1 MLLFVNRLNLMNRL
15 KFRSGLLPALA
26 TFALG
31 VYGCFTTE
39 SPKTD
44 LAGTSVSTG
53 NPGSVKI
60 SFKEG
65 DSPTVFSGKLEI
77 FGATQVPLP
86 DLKPG
91 PLALLTVDTATSA
104 VLSPDKL
111 HSIADSAW
119 PSTSKEGDSIY
130 RFNVVIS
137 DPQRA
142 TILRDLAYLRKSR
155 KVISMDSLKSDA
167 DSNGVLDRDAPLVP
181 LVKITAITKSQ
192 SIANYDRYLFIMGT
206 GFIAEGDSA
215 NKYTFPSLPGGIHD
229 LKWLTVWKKGLGPAS
244 NYDSLLAYDLRVP
257 FSTEGNGVF
266 VVNDTVHTA
275 IPIPPNYRR

>member
-1 MLLFVNRLNLMNRL
+1 MLMNRL
-15 KFRSGLLPALA
+15 KFRSGVLPALA
-26 TFALG
+26 TLALG

-53 NPGSVKI
+53 NPGSVKV

-65 DSPTVFSGKLEI
+65 DSLTVFSGKLEV

-86 DLKPG
+86 DLKPS
-91 PLALLTVDTATSA
+91 PLAWFTVDTGTST
-104 VLSPDKL
+104 VLSPESL

-137 DPQRA
+137 DLKRA
-142 TILRDLAYLRKSR
+142 TILRNFAYHRKSM
-155 KVISMDSLKSDA
+155 KVISMDSLNSTA
-167 DSNGVLDRDAPLVP
+167 DSNGVLHRDAPLVP
-181 LVKITAITKSQ
+181 LVKITAITKGKFSLERDQ
-192 SIANYDRYLFIMGT
+192 YLFIMGT
-206 GFIAEGDSA
+206 GYIAEGDSG
-215 NKYTFPSLPGGIHD
+215 KTYTFTGIPSGIHD
-229 LKWLTVWKKGLGPAS
+229 LKWMSVWKKGHGLAS
-244 NYDSLLAYDLRVP
+244 TVDSLLVYDLRAP
-257 FSTEGNGVF
+257 FDTEGNGVF
-266 VVNDTVHTA
+266 VINDTVHTA